1 MQVTDENSFVDDSV
15 GYWTK
20 DLTGI
25 PNITHEFLNTCFT
38 AEATNALKHKTLGYQ
53 LFKDG
58 YVKKM
63 RIKLNVPDE
72 TEMLF
77 LVKCN
82 VTASTKSL
90 NTPGIRNV
98 LF

>member
-1 MQVTDENSFVDDSV
+1 MQVTDENSVVDDSV

-25 PNITHEFLNTCFT
+25 PNITHEFLNTYFT

-63 RIKLNVPDE
+63 RIKLNDE

-77 LVKCN
+77 LEKCD

-98 LF
+98 RF

>member
-1 MQVTDENSFVDDSV
+1 MQVTDENSVVDDSV

-25 PNITHEFLNTCFT
+25 PNITHEFLNTYFT

-63 RIKLNVPDE
+63 RIKLNVPGE

-77 LVKCN
+77 LVKCD

-90 NTPGIRNV
+90 NTPGIRN
-98 LF
+98 LWF